1 MRRIVVTGAASG
13 IGAALATALV
23 AEGCEVLGID
33 RRPDVPEGVVP
44 VLCDLSD
51 LAAVRRVADGI
62 PGPIDGLANIAG
74 VPGTAPARTVISVN
88 LLGLRALTE
97 ALLDR
102 ISEGGSI
109 VHLASLAGHGGGTFD
124 EEAAT
129 LLASGDEEIL
139 DRLERRGLGG
149 PDAYRLSKQLVIR
162 YASALAA
169 RLLPRHIRS
178 CSVSPGP
185 VETPI
190 LGDFRAT
197 MDGVDGATA
206 LVERHGRPEEVAAA
220 VAFLL
225 SPAASWVNGIELC
238 VDGGLLAARSG
249 ASRSQAGL
257 AVG

>member
-23 AEGCEVLGID
+23 AEGCEVVGVD
-33 RRPDVPEGVVP
+33 RRPDLPAGVVP
-44 VLCDLSD
+44 VAGDLSD
-51 LAAVRRVADGI
+51 PAAVRRVAERIAGQ
-62 PGPIDGLANIAG
+62 IDGLANIAG
-74 VPGTAPARTVISVN
+74 VPGTAPARTVIAVN
-88 LLGLRALTE
+88 VLGLRALTE

-109 VHLASLAGHGGGTFD
+109 VHLASLAGHGGGVPE

-129 LLASGDEEIL
+129 LLAAGDDEVLEW
-139 DRLERRGLGG
+139 LERRGLGG
-149 PDAYRLSKQLVIR
+149 PEAYRLSKQLIIR
-162 YASALAA
+162 YASELAA

-197 MDGVDGATA
+197 MDGVDRATA

-238 VDGGLLAARSG
+238 VDGGLLAARSAG
-249 ASRSQAGL
+249 SRTRFE
-257 AVG
+257 VGRA

>member
-23 AEGCEVLGID
+23 AEGCEVLGVD

-44 VLCDLSD
+44 VACDLAD
-51 LAAVRRVADGI
+51 PAAVQRASAEI

-74 VPGTAPARTVISVN
+74 VPGTAPARTVIAVN
-88 LLGLRALTE
+88 VLGLRALTE
-97 ALLDR
+97 ALVDR
-102 ISEGGSI
+102 FSDGGSI
-109 VHLASLAGHGGGTFD
+109 VHLASLAGHSGGASE

-139 DRLERRGLGG
+139 DWLERRGLGG
-149 PDAYRLSKQLVIR
+149 PEAYRLSKQLVIR

-178 CSVSPGP
+178 SSVSPGP

-225 SPAASWVNGIELC
+225 SPEASWVNGIDLC
-238 VDGGLLAARSG
+238 VDGGLLAARS
-249 ASRSQAGL
+249 AATRAQGL

>member
-23 AEGCEVLGID
+23 AEGCEVLGVD
-33 RRPDVPEGVVP
+33 RRPDVPEGVMP
-44 VLCDLSD
+44 VVCDLAD
-51 LAAVRRVADGI
+51 PAAVHGAAAEIGGR
-62 PGPIDGLANIAG
+62 IDGLANIAG
-74 VPGTAPARTVISVN
+74 VPGTAPARTVIAVN
-88 LLGLRALTE
+88 VLGLRALTE

-109 VHLASLAGHGGGTFD
+109 VHLASLAGHSGGVP
-124 EEAAT
+124 EETAAT
-129 LLASGDEEIL
+129 LLSARNEEIL
-139 DRLERRGLGG
+139 DWLEEHALDG
-149 PDAYRLSKQLVIR
+149 PGAYRLSKQLVIR

-169 RLLPRHIRS
+169 RLLPRHVRS

-197 MDGVDGATA
+197 MDGVDRATA

-225 SPAASWVNGIELC
+225 SPAASWVNGIDLW
-238 VDGGLLAARSG
+238 VDGGLLAARTA
-249 ASRSQAGL
+249 ASRAQAGL

>member
-23 AEGCEVLGID
+23 AEGCEVLGVD
-33 RRPDVPEGVVP
+33 RRPDLPAGVLP
-44 VLCDLSD
+44 VAGDLSD
-51 LAAVRRVADGI
+51 PAAVRRVAERIDGR
-62 PGPIDGLANIAG
+62 IDGLANIAG
-74 VPGTAPARTVISVN
+74 VPGTAPARTVIAVN
-88 LLGLRALTE
+88 VLGLRALTE
-97 ALLDR
+97 ALLER

-109 VHLASLAGHGGGTFD
+109 VHLASLAGHSGGVPED
-124 EEAAT
+124 EVAT
-129 LLASGDEEIL
+129 LLAAPDGEIL
-139 DRLERRGLGG
+139 DWLERRGLGG
-149 PDAYRLSKQLVIR
+149 PEAYRLSKQLIIR
-162 YASALAA
+162 YGSELAA

-238 VDGGLLAARSG
+238 VDGGLLAARS
-249 ASRSQAGL
+249 ARSRPGL
-257 AVG
+257 EVGRA

>member
-23 AEGCEVLGID
+23 AEGCEVLGVD

-44 VLCDLSD
+44 VACDLAD
-51 LAAVRRVADGI
+51 PAAVQRAAEEI

-74 VPGTAPARTVISVN
+74 VPGTAPARTVIAVN
-88 LLGLRALTE
+88 VLGLRALTE

-102 ISEGGSI
+102 ISDGGSI
-109 VHLASLAGHGGGTFD
+109 VHLASLAGHSGGTSE

-139 DRLERRGLGG
+139 DWLERRGLGG
-149 PDAYRLSKQLVIR
+149 PEAYRLSKQLVIR

-178 CSVSPGP
+178 SSVSPGP

-197 MDGVDGATA
+197 MEGVDGATA
-206 LVERHGRPEEVAAA
+206 LVARHGRPEEVAAA
-220 VAFLL
+220 VVFLL
-225 SPAASWVNGIELC
+225 SPEASWVNGIELC
-238 VDGGLLAARSG
+238 VDGGLLAARSV
-249 ASRSQAGL
+249 ALRARGL

>member
-1 MRRIVVTGAASG
+1 MRRVVVTGAASG

-23 AEGCEVLGID
+23 AEGCEVVGID
-33 RRPDVPEGVVP
+33 RRPDVPAGVMP
-44 VLCDLSD
+44 VVCDLSD
-51 LAAVRRVADGI
+51 PAAVQRVADEIG
-62 PGPIDGLANIAG
+62 GPIDGLANIAG
-74 VPGTAPARTVISVN
+74 VPGTAPARTVIAVN
-88 LLGLRALTE
+88 VLGLRGLTE

-109 VHLASLAGHGGGTFD
+109 VHLASLAGHSGGVSE
-124 EEAAT
+124 EEAAR
-129 LLASGDEEIL
+129 LLVAPDGEIL
-139 DRLERRGLGG
+139 DWLEQSGLGG
-149 PDAYRLSKQLVIR
+149 PEAYRLSKQLVIR

-178 CSVSPGP
+178 TCVSPGP

-225 SPAASWVNGIELC
+225 SPAASWVNGIELW
-238 VDGGLLAARSG
+238 VDGGLLAARS
-249 ASRSQAGL
+249 AAVRAQAG
-257 AVG
+257 AAAG